1 LEGKLDPGTF
11 KETYC
16 LKQIIAYLNPLRYNC
31 KSNHFPI
38 QFMHKRFISIFLFIL
53 LLTIE
58 VSAEMINI
66 GVPYIHNFPRR
77 EYKGGTQNW
86 AIAQDQRGF
95 MYFGNNE
102 GLLVFDGVSWQK
114 HRMPNSSIVRSI
126 CIAKN
131 GQIYVGAYNELGK
144 MEVGHNG
151 KMEFRSLKKFLP
163 AGYVN
168 FDDVWN
174 ITVFQDQIVFQ
185 SYNFA
190 FLFKNDSTV
199 SIIKAPSR
207 FQNSFEVNNRL
218 YFNDQEK
225 GLMEFAGNSLHELRS
240 CEKIKGE
247 EIWSVIPFN
256 RGNNLMIFTLN
267 KGVFI
272 YNGIELKEWDVAVN
286 TLFKQKQIFSAIVI
300 QDNYYAVGT
309 IQDGIIIID
318 ESGNI
323 IQHINRQKGLQ
334 NNTILKVFADRVGN
348 LWLGLD
354 NGIDYVNVNS
364 PITFLQQND
373 RIGAGYTSLIHHGKI
388 YLGTNQGLF
397 VKDWG
402 TEQQNKDFHL
412 VPGTNGQVWYL
423 GVHDNILLCGHNNG
437 TFVIEGEKARQ
448 ISQIPGAWKFHSLKR
463 FPEYLIGGT
472 YSGLTLYK
480 KQNGN
485 WVYSGK
491 IGGFIESFRVF
502 EEDDN
507 GNLWMSH
514 GFKGI
519 YKINI
524 GSTLD
529 SIQSFRYYTTQ
540 DGLPSNYNLNVFKVK
555 GKILITT
562 SVGFFE
568 YNNEKDRFESSTYF
582 NQLLSP
588 LKDVS
593 FLKEDQVGNIWYMA
607 WDMGKIKAGVF
618 RIQEDNSYNH
628 ISAPFGLLTGRFISG
643 FESVYCYSNEH
654 IFFGT
659 EEGFAH
665 YSPLSNFNN
674 GSEFSTYINRATALY
689 LDSTFFYGNSVN
701 KPNEISHTDFES
713 SIADKANYTE
723 FSFPFKENTFRFSY
737 TSPVYDNQD
746 NIEYSFK
753 LSGYNNKWSKWSN
766 IPFNEY
772 ANLPPGEYTFSVKA
786 RNQIGIES
794 TTDNLKFS
802 VLPPWYKTT
811 WAYAIY
817 TILLLIF
824 IVLLI
829 WYILKRIE
837 ISKRKERLK
846 HLQSY
851 RQKEREYKQEALI
864 AEKKIINLK
873 NEKLKIEMI
882 HRDKEL
888 ANQTMDLIRK
898 NKFLQKIKDELEK
911 LKMMSSDE
919 SIKDKISSIMT
930 KIDKDI
936 DHKKQWEVFETAFDE
951 VHEDF
956 LSRLK
961 VQYPNLTPKEIKLCA
976 YLRMNISTKEIAP
989 LMNISVRGVEICRY
1003 RVRKKLNIDRDQN
1016 LTSMIIDL

>member
-1 LEGKLDPGTF
+1 
-11 KETYC
+11 
-16 LKQIIAYLNPLRYNC
+16 
-31 KSNHFPI
+31 
-38 QFMHKRFISIFLFIL
+38 MHKKLIYIFLFVL
-53 LLTIE
+53 SFTTDVL
-58 VSAEMINI
+58 AEMINI

-86 AIAQDQRGF
+86 AIAQDERGF

-102 GLLVFDGVSWQK
+102 GLLLFDGVSWQI
-114 HRMPNSSIVRSI
+114 HRMPNSSIVRSAY
-126 CIAKN
+126 IAKN

-144 MEVGHNG
+144 MEVGKGG
-151 KMEFRSLKKFLP
+151 KMEFRSLKKYLP
-163 AGYVN
+163 SDFMN

-174 ITVFQDQIVFQ
+174 ITSFQNQILFQ
-185 SYNFA
+185 SYNFT

-199 SIIKAPSR
+199 STIKAPSR
-207 FQNSFEVNNRL
+207 FQNSYVVNGRL

-225 GLMEFAGNSLHELRS
+225 GLMEFADNSLHELIG

-247 EIWSVIPFN
+247 EIWSVVPFN
-256 RGNNLMIFTLN
+256 RGNDLMIFTLN
-267 KGVFI
+267 KGIFI
-272 YNGIELKEWDVAVN
+272 YNDRELKEWAVPVN
-286 TLFKQKQIFSAIVI
+286 SLLKQKQIFSAIVI
-300 QDNYYAVGT
+300 QDKYYAIGT

-318 ESGNI
+318 EFGKI
-323 IQHINRQKGLQ
+323 IQQINRQKGLQ

-364 PITFLQQND
+364 PITFLQQTD
-373 RIGAGYTSLIHHGKI
+373 GIGAGYTSIIYDGKI

-402 TEQQNKDFHL
+402 NEPQNEDFRL
-412 VPGTNGQVWYL
+412 IPGTNGQVWYL
-423 GVHDNILLCGHNNG
+423 GIHDNVLLCGHNKG

-448 ISQIPGAWKFHSLKR
+448 ISQIPGAWKFHTLKR

-480 KQNGN
+480 KQNGS

-491 IGGFIESFRVF
+491 IGGFNESFRVF
-502 EEDDN
+502 EEDEN
-507 GNLWMSH
+507 GDLWMSH

-519 YKINI
+519 YKISV
-524 GSTLD
+524 GSKLD
-529 SIQSFRYYTTQ
+529 TIQSFRFYTSN
-540 DGLPSNYNLNVFKVK
+540 DGLPSNYNLNVFKIK
-555 GKILITT
+555 GKILITS

-568 YNNEKDRFESSTYF
+568 YNKEKDRFESSTYF

-593 FLKEDQVGNIWYMA
+593 FLKEDKVGNIWYMA
-607 WDMGKIKAGVF
+607 WDMGKNKAGVF
-618 RIQEDNSYNH
+618 RIQEDNSYKH
-628 ISAPFGLLTGRFISG
+628 INAPFGMLTGKFISG
-643 FESVYCYSNEH
+643 FESVYRYSDDH

-659 EEGFAH
+659 EDGFAH

-674 GSEFSTYINRATALY
+674 GPEFSTYINRATALY

-701 KPNEISHTDFES
+701 TNNAIKQSESNPLIKGEIDHSD
-713 SIADKANYTE
+713 

-772 ANLPPGEYTFSVKA
+772 ANLPPGDYTFSVKA
-786 RNQIGIES
+786 RNQMGIES
-794 TTDNLKFS
+794 TTDSLKFS
-802 VLPPWYKTT
+802 ITPPWYKSIY
-811 WAYAIY
+811 AYLIY
-817 TILLLIF
+817 AVILLFLILLLG
-824 IVLLI
+824 
-829 WYILKRIE
+829 WYFLKRIE
-837 ISKRKERLK
+837 ISNRKERLK

-864 AEKKIINLK
+864 AEKKIVNLR

-898 NKFLQKIKDELEK
+898 NKFLVKIKEDLEK
-911 LKMMSSDE
+911 LKKSSSDE
-919 SIKDKISSIMT
+919 LLKDKIASLIT

-961 VQYPNLTPKEIKLCA
+961 EQYPNLTPKELKLCA

-1016 LTSMIIDL
+1016 LTRMIIDL